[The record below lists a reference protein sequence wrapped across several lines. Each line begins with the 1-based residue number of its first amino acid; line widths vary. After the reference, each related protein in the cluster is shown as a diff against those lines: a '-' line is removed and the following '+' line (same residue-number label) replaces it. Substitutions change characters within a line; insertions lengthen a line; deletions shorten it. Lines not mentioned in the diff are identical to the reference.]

1 MAYWFYWLVGVLEEA
16 SNILKMEVLVVTF
29 LLIHMNLLIYAKRF
43 GDQPTA
49 GKTSGECEFL
59 SQVRDLQNEL
69 QSGATD

>member
-1 MAYWFYWLVGVLEEA
+1 M
-16 SNILKMEVLVVTF
+16 VTF